1 MNGDDVLFTKP
12 LREQVYDYLKRKMN
26 EREIVPGTSIN
37 LRKMSS
43 QLGISKTPLRDAL
56 LQLEGEGFVTI
67 LPRRGIVVNE
77 LSQRDIKDFYEI
89 IGALESSTVRIAA
102 SLITP
107 GVLAEPA
114 SINDAMDTAWRRGN
128 AEEYNDLNTEFHCT
142 LPRLSGNRHLLRLL
156 SNYRRRL
163 YDFMPRRDELIHDW
177 EVRSMAEHREFVFLL
192 EEGKCEEAASLLQNV
207 HWSFALQ
214 DQFIRVY
221 YFEAEETKSSSA

>member
-1 MNGDDVLFTKP
+1 MNDDDVLFTKP

-67 LPRRGIVVNE
+67 LPRKGIVVNA
-77 LSQRDIKDFYEI
+77 LSPKDIKDYYEI
-89 IGALESSTVRIAA
+89 IGALESSTIRTVAP
-102 SLITP
+102 LITP
-107 GVLAEPA
+107 EVLGEMSA
-114 SINDAMDTAWRRGN
+114 INDAMENAWHSGN
-128 AEEYNDLNTEFHCT
+128 VDFYHDLNTEFHCV
-142 LPRLSGNRHLLRLL
+142 LPRLSENGHLVRLL

-163 YDFMPRRDELIHDW
+163 YDFLPRRNDLIDEW
-177 EVRSMAEHREFVFLL
+177 EVSSMADHRHLVNLL
-192 EEGKCEEAASLLQNV
+192 DAGKFEEAATLLQNV

-214 DQFIRVY
+214 DQFIQSY
-221 YFEAEETKSSSA
+221 YFDEAINPSSA